1 MGILFHTSYHK
12 AMNDL
17 KLNKPVGI
25 VVYLVID
32 DPFVANGELIM
43 SEIFILAMSGGNDS
57 LSDEIF
63 NYSYLICQ
71 SCYSSF

>member
-12 AMNDL
+12 AINDL

-43 SEIFILAMSGGNDS
+43 LEIFTLAMNGEKDS
-57 LSDEIF
+57 LSDEAFGNIF
-63 NYSYLICQ
+63 YLIFRC
-71 SCYSSF
+71 SGL

>member
-1 MGILFHTSYHK
+1 
-12 AMNDL
+12 MNDL

-43 SEIFILAMSGGNDS
+43 SEIFILAMSGENDS
-57 LSDEIF
+57 LNDEVFDNIF
-63 NYSYLICQ
+63 YLIFRC
-71 SCYSSF
+71 SGL

>member
-25 VVYLVID
+25 VVYLAIE
-32 DPFVANGELIM
+32 DPFVVNGERIM
-43 SEIFILAMSGGNDS
+43 LEIFTLAMNGDNDS

-63 NYSYLICQ
+63 SRSYFIC
-71 SCYSSF
+71 